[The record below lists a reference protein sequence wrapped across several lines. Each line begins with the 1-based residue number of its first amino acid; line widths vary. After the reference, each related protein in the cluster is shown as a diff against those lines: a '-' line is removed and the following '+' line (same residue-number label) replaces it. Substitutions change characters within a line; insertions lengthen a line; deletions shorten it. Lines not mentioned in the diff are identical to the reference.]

1 MFEKASRMKLRFS
14 AKSGIISVEDLWD
27 LNAEQL
33 NELYIQYQPKNEG
46 LLTVSDSVSELQ
58 AGIIKH
64 VFDTKQREIAA
75 RELER
80 VNKQFNEEIDA
91 LILSKQREKLS
102 NLSVE
107 ELQGMKR

>member
-33 NELYIQYQPKNEG
+33 NELYIQYQPRNEG
-46 LLTVSDSVSELQ
+46 LLTVNDSVSELQ
-58 AGIIKH
+58 ASIIKY

-80 VNKQFNEEIDA
+80 VNRQFNNEIDE
-91 LILSKQREKLS
+91 LVRFKQREKLS

>member
-64 VFDTKQREIAA
+64 VFDTK
-75 RELER
+75 ER
-80 VNKQFNEEIDA
+80 VNKQFNEEIDS
-91 LILSKQREKLS
+91 LILSKQREELS

-107 ELQGMKR
+107 ELQEMKR